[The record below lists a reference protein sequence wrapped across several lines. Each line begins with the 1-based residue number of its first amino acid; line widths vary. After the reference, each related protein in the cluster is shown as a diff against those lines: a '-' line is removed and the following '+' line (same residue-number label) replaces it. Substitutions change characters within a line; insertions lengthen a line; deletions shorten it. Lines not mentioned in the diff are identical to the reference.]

1 MKVKEIVEI
10 LIANDKNVTLDTILS
25 QLDNIGIE
33 DASEDTEI
41 EKVYCQKLAKYYGV
55 DLKPVKPKKAPKKEE
70 PVKVEVKVEEKK
82 EEPKKVEIKS
92 ETKKVEPKKAEVKA
106 EVKKPEPKKEEKAA
120 EKKVE
125 VKAEPKKVEDKPVKK
140 DAPVKPESVKAEVK
154 VEPKKVEPKKQPK
167 KEDDV
172 KLNRVYDDVYT
183 EYERKEKTYSRL
195 KNVRNKKSN
204 KNEDRQSN
212 YRDKK
217 EQKADVV
224 YYVPGM
230 TAGQLADALGVSY
243 GEIVKKLVMLGYM
256 VAATQPIDRDVIEI
270 LADDYHFTLKD
281 KVNTDITKFEELV
294 IEDDPDTLVKRPPIV
309 TIMGHVDHGKT
320 TLLDTIRNTHVT
332 LGEAGGITQHIGA
345 YQVEI
350 HGEKITFIDTPGHA
364 AFTEMRARGAM
375 FTDIVVLVVAAD
387 DGVMPQTKEAIDHA
401 MAAKVPIIVAINKI
415 DKPQANPDR
424 IKQEL
429 TALNLVPSEWGGDTE
444 FIPISA
450 LNGKGVND
458 LLETILMVAEI
469 KEYKANPNRLGYG
482 TVIEA
487 QLTKGRGPVATLL
500 VKNGTIKVGDPIV
513 VGTIYGKIRAMT
525 DETKAILKQAGP
537 SKAVEVTGLEE
548 VPQAGD
554 HFMIFEDE
562 KTAKLVSVERV
573 NRANDEKNA
582 TKQISLAAMFENLD
596 NNDKEINLIIK
607 ADVQGSVE
615 ALTSSLN
622 KLDVEGVKI
631 NIIRG
636 SVGAI
641 TDNDLSLAVASKSII
656 IGFNIRPNAQMTKEA
671 KEKGIEIRLYNI
683 IYKLLEDITAAMK
696 GLLDPVF
703 EEKVIGELDVRKI
716 FKVSRIGT
724 IAGSYVNNGLITRN
738 SKVRLIRDGV
748 VIYTGEVGTLRRG
761 QDDVKEV
768 KQGFECGVTI
778 QNFNDIKEGDVI
790 ETFIMEKVEVL

>member
-10 LIANDKNVTLDTILS
+10 LNNNKKSVTVNDLLD
-25 QLDNIGIE
+25 QLDNIGIVATE
-33 DASEDTEI
+33 DSEI
-41 EKVYCQKLAKYYGV
+41 EKDIIKKFSKVYGV
-55 DLKPVKPKKAPKKEE
+55 DIKPAKPAKPIKVQEKPVE
-70 PVKVEVKVEEKK
+70 KVEEKPVQQKEEKQKEEKKEPAKVEKKVEPVKK
-82 EEPKKVEIKS
+82 EEPKKEEKKAEPVKEEKKDDEVKPVAKQ
-92 ETKKVEPKKAEVKA
+92 ETKKQ
-106 EVKKPEPKKEEKAA
+106 
-120 EKKVE
+120 
-125 VKAEPKKVEDKPVKK
+125 D
-140 DAPVKPESVKAEVK
+140 
-154 VEPKKVEPKKQPK
+154 KKQNTPQ
-167 KEDDV
+167 EDV
-172 KLNRVYDDVYT
+172 KLNRVYDDVYG
-183 EYERKEKTYSRL
+183 EYEKKEKTYSRL
-195 KNVRNKKSN
+195 KNVHKKNN
-204 KNEDRQSN
+204 KNENRQSN
-212 YRDKK
+212 YQKK
-217 EQKADVV
+217 EIKDNVI

-256 VAATQPIDRDVIEI
+256 VAATQPIDRDVMEI
-270 LADDYHFTLKD
+270 LADDYHFTMKD
-281 KVNTDITKFEELV
+281 KVSTDITKFEELV
-294 IEDDPDTLVKRPPIV
+294 IEDDPSTLVKRPPIV

-350 HGEKITFIDTPGHA
+350 KNEKITFIDTPGHA

-401 MAAKVPIIVAINKI
+401 KSAKVPIIVAINKM

-429 TALNLVPSEWGGDTE
+429 TQYDLVPSEWGGDTE
-444 FIPISA
+444 FVPISA
-450 LNGKGVND
+450 LTGKGVND
-458 LLETILMVAEI
+458 LLETIIMVSEI
-469 KEYKANPNRLGYG
+469 NEFKANPDRLGYG
-482 TVIEA
+482 VVIEA

-525 DETKAILKQAGP
+525 DETKANLKTAGP
-537 SKAVEVTGLEE
+537 SKAVEITGLEE

-562 KTAKLVSVERV
+562 KTAKLVSEERT

-582 TKQISLAAMFENLD
+582 TKPISLAAMFESLD
-596 NNDKEINLIIK
+596 KDYKEINLIIK
-607 ADVQGSVE
+607 GDVQGSVE
-615 ALTSSLN
+615 ALISSLN

-636 SVGAI
+636 GVGAI

-671 KEKGIEIRLYNI
+671 KEKGVEIRLYNI

-703 EEKVIGELDVRKI
+703 EEKVIGELVVRKT
-716 FKVSRIGT
+716 FKVSKLGT
-724 IAGSYVNNGLITRN
+724 IAGCYVNDGLVTRN
-738 SKVRLIRDGV
+738 SKVRLIRDSV
-748 VIYTGEVGTLRRG
+748 VVYTGEIGTLRRV

-768 KQGFECGVTI
+768 KQGFECGLTI
-778 QNFNDIKEGDVI
+778 QNYNDIKEGDVI
-790 ETFIMEKVEVL
+790 ETFVLEKVEIL